1 MKELF
6 IVVHRN
12 YADGMDAYAFWSEEA
27 AKKSINADVD
37 TVMRSLAEEGY
48 EPIVLR
54 YKPEEI
60 EVYTSDRNIYYEW
73 HIIISNVQ

>member
-1 MKELF
+1 MK
-6 IVVHRN
+6 
-12 YADGMDAYAFWSEEA
+12 
-27 AKKSINADVD
+27 
-37 TVMRSLAEEGY
+37 SLAEEGY
-48 EPIVLR
+48 KPIVLR

>member
-27 AKKSINADVD
+27 AKKASTRTLIP
-37 TVMRSLAEEGY
+37 L
-48 EPIVLR
+48 
-54 YKPEEI
+54 
-60 EVYTSDRNIYYEW
+60 
-73 HIIISNVQ
+73 